1 MARFTVLGAGGFIG
15 GALCN
20 FLHAEGHEVLAP
32 DRDADLPPRPGH
44 VIYAIGLT
52 ADFRSRPFD
61 TAEAHLGRLTDLLR
75 QGGFDSFLYLSST
88 RVYQGAASTAE
99 TATLQARPLDP
110 GHLYNLTK
118 LAGEALVLH
127 CGLPGTRVVRLSNI
141 VGPGEAG
148 RDTFIGALAREA
160 ATGTIRLQSH
170 PASAKDYLWI
180 GDVLPLL
187 AAISLY
193 GRERVYNL
201 ASGQQLRNDD
211 WTGPIA
217 TATAA
222 RLETDLAAPNAGFP
236 AIDISRLSAEFGA
249 PPGDPRAHLAA
260 ILHGPD
266 LRSSDP

>member
-15 GALCN
+15 GALCAH
-20 FLHAEGHEVLAP
+20 LRAKGHEVLAP
-32 DRDADLPPRPGH
+32 ERNAGLPPRPGH

-61 TAEAHLGRLTDLLR
+61 TAEAHLGRLTDLLP
-75 QGGFDSFLYLSST
+75 QAGFESFLYLSST

-99 TATLQARPLDP
+99 TAPLQARPLDP

-141 VGPGEAG
+141 VGPGEAA

-180 GDVLPLL
+180 GDALPLL
-187 AAISLY
+187 AAISLH
-193 GRERVYNL
+193 GRDRVYNL
-201 ASGQQLRNDD
+201 ASGRQLRHDD

-217 TATAA
+217 AATGA
-222 RLETDLAAPNAGFP
+222 RLETAPDAPDAGFP

-249 PPGDPRAHLAA
+249 SPGDPRAHLAA
-260 ILHGPD
+260 ILRDPD

>member
-15 GALCN
+15 RALCIY
-20 FLHAEGHEVLAP
+20 LRAEGHEVLATT
-32 DRDADLPPRPGH
+32 RDADLPPQPGH

-75 QGGFDSFLYLSST
+75 QGGFESFLYLSST
-88 RVYQGAASTAE
+88 RVYQGATSTAE

-127 CGLPGTRVVRLSNI
+127 CSLPGTRVVRLSNI
-141 VGPGEAG
+141 VGPAEAC

-180 GDVLPLL
+180 GDALPLL
-187 AAISLY
+187 VAISLH

-201 ASGQQLRNDD
+201 ASGRQLRHDD
-211 WTGPIA
+211 WTVPIA
-217 TATAA
+217 AATGAQ
-222 RLETDLAAPNAGFP
+222 LETDPAASEAGFP

-249 PPGDPRAHLAA
+249 TSADPRAHLAA
-260 ILHGPD
+260 ILHSPD
-266 LRSSDP
+266 FRSFST

>member
-15 GALCN
+15 GALCSY
-20 FLHAEGHEVLAP
+20 LRAEGHEVLAP
-32 DRDADLPPRPGH
+32 GRDAGLSPRPGH

-75 QGGFDSFLYLSST
+75 QDGFESFLYLSST

-99 TATLQARPLDP
+99 TAPLQARPLDP

-141 VGPGEAG
+141 VGPGEAA
-148 RDTFIGALAREA
+148 RDTFLGALAREA

-180 GDVLPLL
+180 GDALPLL
-187 AAISLY
+187 TAISLH
-193 GRERVYNL
+193 GRARIYNL
-201 ASGQQLRNDD
+201 ASGRQLRHDD

-217 TATAA
+217 AATGA
-222 RLETDLAAPNAGFP
+222 RLETVPDAPDAGFP
-236 AIDISRLSAEFGA
+236 AIDIGRLSAEFGA
-249 PPGDPRAHLAA
+249 SPGDPRAHLAA
-260 ILHGPD
+260 ILRDPD